1 MPSPNTKYSPEV
13 REQTAEF
20 ILSSGRSATSIAEE
34 MGIDVNTVCK
44 WVREYRK
51 SHDLPTYAEEKGIKT
66 PNPGSTAEFRQ
77 KTKDLERELKRTEKL
92 LKEEREKVE
101 ILKKSLHI
109 FMQPPR

>member
-1 MPSPNTKYSPEV
+1 MPSPNAKYSPEV

-20 ILSSGRSATSIAEE
+20 ILSSGRSATSGAEE

-44 WVREYRK
+44 WVREYRR
-51 SHDLPTYAEEKGIKT
+51 SHDMPTYAEQKGIRT
-66 PNPGSTAEFRQ
+66 PTPASTAEFRQ
-77 KTKDLERELKRTEKL
+77 KTKDLERELKRSEKL

-101 ILKKSLHI
+101 ILQKSLHI

>member
-20 ILSSGRSATSIAEE
+20 IVSSGKSATSVAEE

-44 WVREYRK
+44 WVREYRRT
-51 SHDLPTYAEEKGIKT
+51 HDLPTYAEEKGFRSPT
-66 PNPGSTAEFRQ
+66 PVSGAEFRA
-77 KTKDLERELKRTEKL
+77 KARDLERELKRTEKL
-92 LKEEREKVE
+92 LLEEREKVE

-109 FMQPPR
+109 FMQPQG